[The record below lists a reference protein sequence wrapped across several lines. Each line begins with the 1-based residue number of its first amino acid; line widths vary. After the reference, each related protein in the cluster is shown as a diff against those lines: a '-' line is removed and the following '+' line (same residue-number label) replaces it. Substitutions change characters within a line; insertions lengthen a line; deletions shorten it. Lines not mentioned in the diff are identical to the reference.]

1 MHDTVPDVPAVPDV
15 DFAVRAR
22 LTVSS
27 LTVTVRP
34 VVLSLADFLEPL
46 SLPPHAAIS
55 TATRESATTE
65 AARRERM
72 RFTVPQH
79 GEANIIPT
87 LRSPKSCYAPSI
99 E

>member
-1 MHDTVPDVPAVPDV
+1 MPDVPPVPDV

-22 LTVSS
+22 LTWSS

-34 VVLSLADFLEPL
+34 VVLSLADFLEPPL
-46 SLPPHAAIS
+46 LPPHAAIS

-79 GEANIIPT
+79 DNDKNSSGTPAAKPAT
-87 LRSPKSCYAPSI
+87 APKPAQS
-99 E
+99 